1 MRHWWFGL
9 VSTSGTVRAERSSLR
24 DPGRC
29 PGLQCCAPAGPPLD
43 TPANRRTGPRL
54 TAGWLL
60 SLALVSICLLL
71 TAPSVRAADA
81 AAGAAVFQKACAGCH
96 GADGIGGKEG
106 EYPRLAGLPAG
117 YLVQQIKDFR
127 DQKRA
132 NKPMLPIFKAGR
144 LSTDQIADIAGHLSA
159 LPVPEPAQVGVPLAI
174 EGDLALGEELY
185 LRDCALCH
193 GQAGEG
199 KAGTDNPPL
208 RAQWPAYLKRQL
220 ADLRDERR
228 GHEYREALFQEAEPE
243 ELDAVLAWV
252 LHLNRQTPSA
262 P

>member
-1 MRHWWFGL
+1 MHR
-9 VSTSGTVRAERSSLR
+9 
-24 DPGRC
+24 
-29 PGLQCCAPAGPPLD
+29 
-43 TPANRRTGPRL
+43 
-54 TAGWLL
+54 LL
-60 SLALVSICLLL
+60 SLALVSICLVL
-71 TAPSVRAADA
+71 TAPAVLAADA
-81 AAGAAVFQKACAGCH
+81 AAGAATFQKACAGCH
-96 GADGIGGKEG
+96 GADGIGGKDG

-144 LSTDQIADIAGHLSA
+144 LSTDQIADLAAHLSA
-159 LPVPEPAQVGVPLAI
+159 LPVPEPAQVGVPLAV

-199 KAGTDNPPL
+199 KPGTDNPPL
-208 RAQWPAYLKRQL
+208 RTQWPAYLKRQL
-220 ADLRDERR
+220 TDLRGERR

-243 ELDAVLAWV
+243 ELDAILAWI

>member
-1 MRHWWFGL
+1 M
-9 VSTSGTVRAERSSLR
+9 VRSLSIV
-24 DPGRC
+24 C
-29 PGLQCCAPAGPPLD
+29 LIIV
-43 TPANRRTGPRL
+43 
-54 TAGWLL
+54 L
-60 SLALVSICLLL
+60 S
-71 TAPSVRAADA
+71 APSADA
-81 AAGAAVFQKACAGCH
+81 GDHSAGAAVFQSGCAGCH
-96 GADGIGGKEG
+96 GADGVGGKEG

-144 LSTDQIADIAGHLSA
+144 LSTDQIADLAAHLSA

-199 KAGTDNPPL
+199 KPGTDNPPL
-208 RAQWPAYLKRQL
+208 RAQWPAYLRRQL
-220 ADLRDERR
+220 ADLRGGRR
-228 GHEYREALFQEAEPE
+228 GHEYREALFQETEPD
-243 ELDAVLAWV
+243 ELDAILAWV
-252 LHLNRQTPSA
+252 LQLNRHSPVGAGSRRGGT
-262 P
+262 

>member
-1 MRHWWFGL
+1 MR
-9 VSTSGTVRAERSSLR
+9 
-24 DPGRC
+24 
-29 PGLQCCAPAGPPLD
+29 
-43 TPANRRTGPRL
+43 RL
-54 TAGWLL
+54 P
-60 SLALVSICLLL
+60 SLALVSICLVL
-71 TAPSVRAADA
+71 TAPAVRAADA

-144 LSTDQIADIAGHLSA
+144 LSTDQIADLAAHLSA

-185 LRDCALCH
+185 VRDCALCH

-199 KAGTDNPPL
+199 KPGTDNPPL

-220 ADLRDERR
+220 ADLRGERR
-228 GHEYREALFQEAEPE
+228 GHEYREALFQETEPD
-243 ELDAVLAWV
+243 ELDADPGLG
-252 LHLNRQTPSA
+252 PA
-262 P
+262 PQPTDPLCPLTRLPRAHPVGAVSRRD